1 MDAKHRFFSAAVELE
16 AAIIALSQARAALE
30 GTLGDTANTFMT
42 LGMKKLADA
51 QENLF
56 HAERKHLQRDK
67 HAT

>member
-1 MDAKHRFFSAAVELE
+1 MDAKHRFFAAAVDLRQ
-16 AAIIALSQARAALE
+16 AIDALTKAEAALE
-30 GTLGDTANTFMT
+30 GTLGDSANTFMT
-42 LGMKKLADA
+42 LGMKRLADA